1 MSNTVRESSYIK
13 QHLLQQIDNLKKDK
27 ICKKRE
33 QILESK
39 QHINTKNTHE
49 ELIEIGFFTKYKS
62 YILVII
68 ILILICF
75 IIFLIYRYY
84 KKSNNKKDKPNLEEE
99 VNKDVKNIKE
109 DVKNSNENIESLEN
123 KKKEIQTYLSNYIID
138 EEIENNDIKNDF
150 IENNKIE
157 NDNIDNN
164 IIKEGTIINSNNGII
179 LTDTIKV
186 LSLYSSDKKENAKII
201 YNNHHLNLLIKNIK
215 HNKIVLTSGCFDIL
229 HVGHLKTLKL
239 AKELGDILIVCL
251 SNDEQIKKLKGNN
264 RPINSY
270 IDRIN
275 LFKTIDYV
283 DYIILYEET
292 DILKEKSLDT
302 IMKIVDPYVWVK
314 GNDYIKEEI
323 LSLHPH
329 LKRIELINM
338 IENKSTTN
346 IINQI
351 LK

>member
-1 MSNTVRESSYIK
+1 MISPE
-13 QHLLQQIDNLKKDK
+13 LK
-27 ICKKRE
+27 
-33 QILESK
+33 
-39 QHINTKNTHE
+39 
-49 ELIEIGFFTKYKS
+49 FM
-62 YILVII
+62 
-68 ILILICF
+68 
-75 IIFLIYRYY
+75 
-84 KKSNNKKDKPNLEEE
+84 
-99 VNKDVKNIKE
+99 
-109 DVKNSNENIESLEN
+109 
-123 KKKEIQTYLSNYIID
+123 
-138 EEIENNDIKNDF
+138 
-150 IENNKIE
+150 
-157 NDNIDNN
+157 
-164 IIKEGTIINSNNGII
+164 
-179 LTDTIKV
+179 
-186 LSLYSSDKKENAKII
+186 
-201 YNNHHLNLLIKNIK
+201 LLIKNIK